1 MNPSTESKFSMITL
15 DNLFH
20 LLCDGLSK
28 NKVLTV
34 WVLFFFL
41 SFVACFSSKSINT
54 KRISA
59 AFQHAFQVN
68 ILCVKSFYIRWMKR
82 QTECYVCGRLHLP
95 EMEMFLL
102 PATQS
107 LHVCWCVCVCVMK
120 VIQIIEMRIQV
131 SHIIWFNAFQSIH
144 SNSLFCALD
153 VLHFN
158 EFSFSFNCWNKVWR
172 WHVLMLLI

>member
-34 WVLFFFL
+34 WVLFFSSFFCCVFFIKIYKHKTYFSSLSARFSSKYLVCKKFL
-41 SFVACFSSKSINT
+41 HSMNEKADRMLCMWSVAFAWDGNVFVACHT
-54 KRISA
+54 ELA
-59 AFQHAFQVN
+59 
-68 ILCVKSFYIRWMKR
+68 CVY
-82 QTECYVCGRLHLP
+82 
-95 EMEMFLL
+95 
-102 PATQS
+102 
-107 LHVCWCVCVCVMK
+107 VCVCVMK

-144 SNSLFCALD
+144 SNSLFCARD